1 MSILRSALTAAILAL
16 FTLSLFSGCETDS
29 KEYLRLAKS
38 TFERSTRNDP
48 KAAEAIDWNSIVIND
63 NEIGRGFMTLSTDYE
78 KNSYKNATINNLSRL
93 FSSRDWN
100 VTNVKNWRVTAQGV
114 ESAIVLADAPGG
126 QLKISFQKVQLEKK
140 IVRIY
145 TN

>member
-1 MSILRSALTAAILAL
+1 MSIFRSALVAAILAL

-29 KEYLRLAKS
+29 KEYLRLAKT
-38 TFERSTRNDP
+38 TFEHCVRNNP
-48 KAAEAIDWNSIVIND
+48 KAADAIDWNSIIIND
-63 NEIGRGFMTLSTDYE
+63 NELGRGFMTLSTDYE
-78 KNSYKNATINNLSRL
+78 KSSFKNAAISNLSRI
-93 FSSRDWN
+93 FSARGWN